1 MDVSKFLQ
9 KINTQKTPYPR
20 IGKSYWFVMFVI
32 RNIIL
37 KQLQL
42 LYSKQ
47 IFKMTANTVQKALSD
62 SNNENMRYATD

>member
-1 MDVSKFLQ
+1 
-9 KINTQKTPYPR
+9 
-20 IGKSYWFVMFVI
+20 MFII